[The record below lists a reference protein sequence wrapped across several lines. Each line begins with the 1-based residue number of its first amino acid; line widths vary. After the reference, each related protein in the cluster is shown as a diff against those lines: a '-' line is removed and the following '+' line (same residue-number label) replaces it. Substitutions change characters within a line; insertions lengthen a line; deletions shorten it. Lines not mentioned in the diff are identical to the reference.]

1 MTKRILS
8 ILFTFWVS
16 IQISCFAE
24 PLVAEKTRLIETITN
39 LDGLSHNNVHCVFQ
53 DSKGFLWIGTSAGL
67 NRYDGKTFQV
77 FKNDPQNSKTISSNN
92 IYGICEDQNQNIWVA
107 TEYGFNQITR
117 DSYEC
122 NRFYLDS
129 INNYSLE
136 KNLIQNIFCDNEGN
150 IWIKSITS
158 ISHFILRTGEI
169 KSYALE
175 TDIFRNDYEVN
186 SYPIFQDSNGI
197 LWIGTENG
205 LGYYEPLYDDF
216 IFFKNDSYMKNSLS
230 SNNVRSIYEDS
241 HHNLWIGTQNGLNLF
256 NKKTQSF
263 TSYFYSQK
271 IQSNVNGIAE
281 GYAPEGHSSNK
292 LWITTESNGLY
303 YFDINA
309 KQFYEFNIHTHQPT
323 INTNNCIA
331 KSKDNILWIGTQNG
345 LNKLDIKPKLF
356 QTIRNEAE
364 DIPSNYNNTTA
375 IYSMNDLVFIGTKYR
390 GLHIYDL
397 KQESRKTYSA
407 NNGNFPSNHITCLEK
422 LSKNELLIGS
432 EEYLTIYNTES
443 QTFQPIDKKYP
454 ELHSF
459 SLAKKRIRC
468 LLFDT
473 HKNLWIGT
481 NFGIIRFNTA
491 TRAITHYDNEIL
503 PSNQILCLYED
514 HKGSIFIGCENT
526 ICYYNYRFDSF
537 RNIDI
542 SKLFTSRSRQHIYD
556 MTEDYNGNIWIA
568 TNVGLLKLESNTLE
582 CSLYKE
588 DFAFDEIYSLLMHQ
602 DEIWMGTNNGLI
614 KFSIKEKT
622 SKIFSVLDGI
632 QDYEFSPHA
641 AFKLPN
647 DFMFFGGIQGV
658 NFFHPDSIK
667 TSSRKPNLELLE
679 IEYTFEN
686 ARHKIYIK
694 DGIEVSLPWQS
705 SNIILSFAVLDF
717 TQPHLN
723 QYKYTTG
730 TTQEW
735 TDLGNRNFINIIK
748 PNIGVHNFKIQGAN
762 SEGVWSNIAEIK
774 ITVPPPFW
782 KTTLANIIK
791 ILLIIGIIVIAVIRI
806 RKRIEHQRQ
815 EIIEHERVME
825 QLERQQLELEDKN
838 KNILDSITYAKRI
851 QMAIMPARAKFRHT
865 LPSSFILYMPKDI
878 VSGDFYWISEVD
890 SKIFIGCADC
900 TGHGVP
906 GAFMSIIGNNLL
918 RSVTKDIRIHRAS
931 EILDFINKSLIELL
945 SKNELDDDSSV
956 KDGMDISICVF
967 DKETCVLEF
976 AGALTRMLIVRD
988 RQLLTI
994 RGDKFPVGLNNDRDD
1009 TYTNVVIRVLP
1020 DDRFYLFTDGYADQF
1035 GGEHGKKLK
1044 FKKFKENV
1052 LMCQDLPL
1060 IKQGNE
1066 LKKQLLQWQGNWE
1079 QIDDVLVMG
1088 FDCNVFLEEKK
1099 KRDAEKYT

>member
-8 ILFTFWVS
+8 ILFTFWIS
-16 IQISCFAE
+16 IQVSCFAI
-24 PLVAEKTRLIETITN
+24 PLFSEKTRPIETFTN
-39 LDGLSHNNVHCVFQ
+39 LNGLSHNNVHCVFQ
-53 DSKGFLWIGTSAGL
+53 DSKGFIWIGTSAGL
-67 NRYDGKTFQV
+67 NRYDGKNFRV
-77 FKNDPQNSKTISSNN
+77 FKNDPQNPKTISSNN
-92 IYGICEDQNQNIWVA
+92 IYGICEDKNQNIWVA

-117 DSYEC
+117 DTYEC
-122 NRFYLDS
+122 NRYYLDT
-129 INNYSLE
+129 INDFSFDN
-136 KNLIQNIFCDNEGN
+136 NLIQNIFCDSEGN

-158 ISHFILRTGEI
+158 ISHFMLRTGEI
-169 KSYALE
+169 KSYTLE
-175 TDIFRNDYEVN
+175 TDIFRNDYEVY

-205 LGYYEPLYDDF
+205 LGYYEPFYDDF
-216 IFFKNDSYMKNSLS
+216 IFFKKDSFVKNSLS
-230 SNNVRSIYEDS
+230 NNNVRSIYEDS
-241 HHNLWIGTQNGLNLF
+241 HHNLWIGTQDGLNLF
-256 NKKTQSF
+256 NKKTKSF
-263 TSYFYSQK
+263 TTYFYTLQM
-271 IQSNVNGIAE
+271 QSNVNGITE

-303 YFDINA
+303 YFDSKT
-309 KQFYEFNIHTHQPT
+309 KQFFAFQMHTNQPT
-323 INTNNCIA
+323 INTNNCIT

-345 LNKLDIKPKLF
+345 LNKLDIKQKLL
-356 QTIRNEAE
+356 QILRNEDE
-364 DIPSNYNNTTA
+364 ETPSNFNNTTA
-375 IYSMNDLVFIGTKYR
+375 IYSMNDLVFIGTKFR
-390 GLHIYDL
+390 GIHIYNL
-397 KQESRKTYSA
+397 KQESIKTYSA
-407 NNGNFPSNHITCLEK
+407 NNGNFPSNHITCFEK

-432 EEYLTIYNTES
+432 DGYLTIYNTES
-443 QTFQPIDKKYP
+443 HTFLPFDKKYP
-454 ELHSF
+454 ELHTF
-459 SLAKKRIRC
+459 SLSKKRIRC

-481 NFGIIRFNTA
+481 NDGIIRFNTI
-491 TRAITHYDNEIL
+491 TRTITHYDKETL
-503 PSNQILCLYED
+503 PSNQILSLFED
-514 HKGSIFIGCENT
+514 HKGKIFIGCKNT
-526 ICYYNYRFDSF
+526 ICYYNYRYDTF

-542 SKLFTSRSRQHIYD
+542 SILFTSQSRQHIFD
-556 MTEDYNGNIWIA
+556 MVEDVNGNIWIA
-568 TNVGLLKLESNTLE
+568 TNVGLLKLDSGTLE

-588 DFAFDEIYSLLMHQ
+588 DFAFDEIYSLLMNH

-614 KFSIKEKT
+614 KFSIKTKT
-622 SKIFSVLDGI
+622 SKIFSVLDGV

-647 DFMFFGGIQGV
+647 GYMFFGGIQGV

-667 TSSRKPNLELLE
+667 INSQKPNLELLE

-686 ARHKIYIK
+686 ARHKIYVK
-694 DGIEVSLPWQS
+694 NGQEVTLSWKS
-705 SNIILSFAVLDF
+705 SNITLTFAVLDY

-723 QYKYTTG
+723 QYKYITG
-730 TTQEW
+730 TAQNWAE
-735 TDLGNRNFINIIK
+735 LGNQNFINIIN
-748 PNIGVHNFKIQGAN
+748 PSIGVHDFKIQGAN
-762 SEGVWSNIAEIK
+762 SVGVWSDMASIRFI
-774 ITVPPPFW
+774 VPPPFW
-782 KTTLANIIK
+782 KTTTANILK
-791 ILLIIGIIVIAVIRI
+791 ILLIISVIVIAIFRI
-806 RKRIEHQRQ
+806 RKRIEHQHQ
-815 EIIEHERVME
+815 EIIEHERMME

-851 QMAIMPARAKFRHT
+851 QMAIMPARAKFRHL
-865 LPSSFILYMPKDI
+865 LPSSFLLYMPKDI
-878 VSGDFYWISEVD
+878 VSGDFFWISEVD

-967 DKETCVLEF
+967 DKKTCVLEF

-988 RQLLTI
+988 RQLITV

-1035 GGEHGKKLK
+1035 GGEKGKKLK
-1044 FKKFKENV
+1044 FKKFKENI

-1079 QIDDVLVMG
+1079 QIDDVLVIG

-1099 KRDAEKYT
+1099 KRDTEKYI